1 MSLAADGKLTYSYT
15 YTECAEGSEN
25 SEEKT
30 ISDVLS
36 ADDVGDD
43 APWKADGKERALASL
58 ASVLGAAGNDNVC
71 DCSHSTVSFSATW
84 TDAAFPATLASE
96 EEYCGCGTAKE
107 THIASPRHVLL
118 PLAEDIG
125 SWLTSDAAT
134 AFLSPILLAVFLL
147 SILFT

>member
-1 MSLAADGKLTYSYT
+1 MRGGRA
-15 YTECAEGSEN
+15 SETAVHVALV
-25 SEEKT
+25 T
-30 ISDVLS
+30 ILQ
-36 ADDVGDD
+36 
-43 APWKADGKERALASL
+43 
-58 ASVLGAAGNDNVC
+58 VLGAGDFR
-71 DCSHSTVSFSATW
+71 DCSHSTVTFFATW